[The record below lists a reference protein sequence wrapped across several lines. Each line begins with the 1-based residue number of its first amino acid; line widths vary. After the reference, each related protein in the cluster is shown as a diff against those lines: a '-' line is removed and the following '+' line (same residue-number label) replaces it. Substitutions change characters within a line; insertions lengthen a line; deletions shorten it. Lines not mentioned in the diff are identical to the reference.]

1 MFLVRFRK
9 YSVFYGICSFILYN
23 ILVFILFVLYISF
36 LFRYNRTGGVMMK
49 YSIEIGKIVEG
60 ALRHDQTKVINY
72 TKQLVSKLEIDNDS
86 RAVAK
91 FQRLLSAQAETTL
104 TPMSSSNS
112 VAIPV
117 DSESRMNLADIIYP
131 YENDIEVVL
140 SKQNAEKLESFILS
154 YQNADKL
161 NSFGINVS
169 NSLLLY
175 GPPGCG
181 KTKCAY
187 LIAKQLNLP
196 LVVARLDSLIS
207 SYLGTTAKNIR
218 SLFEFSQKMPC
229 VLFLDEFDAIA
240 KARDDN
246 NELGELKRVVNSL
259 LQNIDI
265 MSKDS
270 LMLAATNHQQ
280 LLDPAIWRRFDYK
293 LEIELPDRDAIA
305 ELVTLFSNELYTFS
319 QKEILE
325 VSTMF
330 DGLSG
335 ADIEEIIT
343 KAMRNSIIHNYT
355 FNISNI
361 YEEFFIT
368 QNIIPQNCNDSREL
382 LQIKAKYL
390 RDKDSKVFSLQTIAD
405 ILGSS
410 KTTIQKIVKEV
421 QS

>member
-1 MFLVRFRK
+1 
-9 YSVFYGICSFILYN
+9 
-23 ILVFILFVLYISF
+23 
-36 LFRYNRTGGVMMK
+36 MK
-49 YSIEIGKIVEG
+49 YSIEVGKIVEG
-60 ALRHDQTKVINY
+60 ALKHDLTKVQNY
-72 TKQLVSKLEIDNDS
+72 TTQLVAKLENDGDA
-86 RAVAK
+86 RAAAK
-91 FQRLLSAQAETTL
+91 FQRLLSAQAETAL
-104 TPMSSSNS
+104 TPMSSSS
-112 VAIPV
+112 SYSIPV
-117 DSESRMNLADIIYP
+117 DAESRMNLADVIYP
-131 YENDIEVVL
+131 AQNDIKVVL
-140 SKQNAEKLESFILS
+140 SKRNAEKLESFILS

-161 NSFGINVS
+161 NSVGIDAP

-196 LVVARLDSLIS
+196 LVIARLDSMIS

-259 LQNIDI
+259 LQNIDT

-270 LMLAATNHQQ
+270 LILAATNHHQ
-280 LLDPAIWRRFDYK
+280 LLDLAIWRRFNYK
-293 LEIELPDRDAIA
+293 LEIELPDMDAIS
-305 ELVTLFSNELYTFS
+305 ELINLFTNNLYIFSKKEVLEISTLF
-319 QKEILE
+319 IG
-325 VSTMF
+325 M
-330 DGLSG
+330 SG

-343 KAMRNSIIHNYT
+343 KSLRNSIIHDHP
-355 FNISNI
+355 FAISNI

-368 QNIIPQNCNDSREL
+368 KNILPQNCDDSRKL

-390 RDKDSKVFSLQTIAD
+390 RDRDSKVFSLQVIAD

-410 KTTIQKIVKEV
+410 KTTIQKLVKEV
-421 QS
+421 NS

>member
-1 MFLVRFRK
+1 
-9 YSVFYGICSFILYN
+9 
-23 ILVFILFVLYISF
+23 
-36 LFRYNRTGGVMMK
+36 MMK

-72 TKQLVSKLEIDNDS
+72 TKQLVSKLEVDNDT

-218 SLFEFSQKMPC
+218 SLFEFAQKMPC

-265 MSKDS
+265 MNKDS

>member
-1 MFLVRFRK
+1 
-9 YSVFYGICSFILYN
+9 
-23 ILVFILFVLYISF
+23 
-36 LFRYNRTGGVMMK
+36 MK
-49 YSIEIGKIVEG
+49 YSIEVGKIVEG
-60 ALRHDQTKVINY
+60 ALKHDLTKVQNY
-72 TKQLVSKLEIDNDS
+72 TTQLVTKLENDGDA
-86 RAVAK
+86 RAAAK
-91 FQRLLSAQAETTL
+91 FQRLLSAQAETAL
-104 TPMSSSNS
+104 TPMSSSS
-112 VAIPV
+112 SYSIPV
-117 DSESRMNLADIIYP
+117 DAESRMNLADVIYP
-131 YENDIEVVL
+131 AQNDIKVVL
-140 SKQNAEKLESFILS
+140 SKRNAEKLESFILS

-161 NSFGINVS
+161 NSVGIDAP

-196 LVVARLDSLIS
+196 LVIARLDSMIS

-259 LQNIDI
+259 LQNIDT

-270 LMLAATNHQQ
+270 LILAATNHHQ
-280 LLDPAIWRRFDYK
+280 LLDLAIWRRFNYK
-293 LEIELPDRDAIA
+293 LEIELPDMDAIA
-305 ELVTLFSNELYTFS
+305 ELINLFTNNLYIFSKKEVLEISTLF
-319 QKEILE
+319 I
-325 VSTMF
+325 
-330 DGLSG
+330 GLSG

-343 KAMRNSIIHNYT
+343 KSLRNSIIYDHPFT
-355 FNISNI
+355 ISNI
-361 YEEFFIT
+361 YEEFFT
-368 QNIIPQNCNDSREL
+368 TKNLLPQNCDDSREL

-390 RDKDSKVFSLQTIAD
+390 RDRDSKVFSLQVIAD

-410 KTTIQKIVKEV
+410 KTTIQKLVKEV
-421 QS
+421 NL

>member
-1 MFLVRFRK
+1 
-9 YSVFYGICSFILYN
+9 
-23 ILVFILFVLYISF
+23 
-36 LFRYNRTGGVMMK
+36 MK

-91 FQRLLSAQAETTL
+91 FQRLLSAQAETAL
-104 TPMSSSNS
+104 APMSSSNS

-131 YENDIEVVL
+131 NENNIEVVL

-161 NSFGINVS
+161 NSLGINVS

-218 SLFEFSQKMPC
+218 SLFEFAQKMPC

-319 QKEILE
+319 PKEILE

-355 FNISNI
+355 FSVSNI

-368 QNIIPQNCNDSREL
+368 QNIIPQNCNDSRVM